1 MKYSKIL
8 NPITKR
14 LVNIKSKQGK
24 KILENYINQNG
35 GGMTIDEILRLL
47 SGLSCSI
54 SLDLMVDPVI
64 ISLGITFEREQIEEW
79 FSLGNRFCPFTK
91 IPIISPIIIENTKT
105 RECIIEF
112 KKIILEELKN
122 LEIQSLKSHDKDLY
136 EKTQSILKQLEA
148 HNEKFASWEQ
158 NRSKKREAEKIAV
171 TMPRPN
177 TLLNSLLASDNTR
190 RDISVASSADT
201 SVHAE
206 LSSPMPTDS
215 TNRPLMFGTNVD

>member
-1 MKYSKIL
+1 MKYSKIY
-8 NPITKR
+8 NPLTKR

-47 SGLSCSI
+47 SGLSCPI

-64 ISLGITFEREQIEEW
+64 ISSGITFERAQIEEW

-91 IPIISPIIIENTKT
+91 TPIISPTIFENTKT

-112 KKIILEELKN
+112 KKIITEELKI
-122 LEIQSLKSHDKDLY
+122 LELQSLKSQDKDLY
-136 EKTQSILKQLEA
+136 DKTQSILKQLEA

-158 NRSKKREAEKIAV
+158 NRSEKRKAEKTAA

-177 TLLNSLLASDNTR
+177 TLLGSLLASDNTR
-190 RDISVASSADT
+190 RNSSMAPGVDT
-201 SVHAE
+201 SVHTE
-206 LSSPMPTDS
+206 LSSPLPSNS